1 MLWAQIQIMWFLQ
14 EILLLERHVSESV
27 FVMEHVGMVVIQGG
41 YGHVR
46 LKEGIV
52 NMVQI
57 LNIAPQISPIHVLE
71 PVGMDVVLE
80 AFGLVLLKEDI
91 VNIKSSKTFHLFD
104 R

>member
-1 MLWAQIQIMWFLQ
+1 M
-14 EILLLERHVSESV
+14 
-27 FVMEHVGMVVIQGG
+27 MEHVGMVVIQGG

-91 VNIKSSKTFHLFD
+91 VNIKLSKTFLFIQLTKTQICGKLTSTLKSVH
-104 R
+104 